1 MPSSVRRSTKSRQAS
16 SMLLALVPSG
26 RFIGS
31 LTAVAVSE
39 RSTGISVCVIG
50 FPGNTTNETPAAIL
64 EGSRADY

>member
-31 LTAVAVSE
+31 LTAVAASE
-39 RSTGISVCVIG
+39 RSTGISECVIG
-50 FPGNTTNETPAAIL
+50 FPIDTAKETPCCDPRRRK
-64 EGSRADY
+64 G